1 MMNIYH
7 KSFNRDPNIDI
18 AIKNAFENYVNQN
31 EKTATN
37 LVFYLDKVIQIFRYL
52 LDKDIFEG
60 FYKNSLAKRL
70 LDQKSANEDAEKMF
84 ILKMKEE
91 CGF

>member
-37 LVFYLDKVIQIFRYL
+37 LVFYLD
-52 LDKDIFEG
+52 DKFKKDFKGLSE
-60 FYKNSLAKRL
+60 
-70 LDQKSANEDAEKMF
+70 NEINE
-84 ILKMKEE
+84 
-91 CGF
+91 